1 MPQKLN
7 IEGAAHAPRE
17 EGEKAGTHAEEA
29 VHHLSQPI
37 QNGIQWRDSHA
48 DAMQQPDILE
58 RHPRLA
64 ELLTSL
70 NSGIL
75 APTGLSLD
83 LHQKLTQARQ
93 TLKYKQQYLESTA
106 IYEPLERLR
115 FLAPNSRTPL
125 QTQVSIHIDRIIS
138 LLETRR
144 LLLDKYRDPSTG
156 HDLKNSLLRTTR
168 ILSPRDPS
176 DSDIDPEE
184 DDSDINPEHDLNKF
198 TLDQLQPHV
207 QALSETRDSI
217 LQTIQHSIRQRE
229 ADVLDFYN
237 ATFPPPTSGD
247 SHMGGHHHHAQTRL
261 SGMIAQV
268 RELQDTTRQ
277 ANEATAVQES
287 ALVHKVAVLFDTLN
301 QSITVLWQIV
311 LEFKMKHR
319 LEQDTVFREYYAQL
333 VQCMALKLK
342 LLKISVTSFVYDS
355 ETVRVFAEASDNLR
369 EQGMQLQQKT
379 QENAILLQKF
389 QTAGKDFHMIVE
401 AYANVMERIKVV
413 QDDIRRLK

>member
-1 MPQKLN
+1 
-7 IEGAAHAPRE
+7 
-17 EGEKAGTHAEEA
+17 
-29 VHHLSQPI
+29 
-37 QNGIQWRDSHA
+37 
-48 DAMQQPDILE
+48 MQQLDILQ

-75 APTGLSLD
+75 TPTGLSHD

-93 TLKYKQQYLESTA
+93 ALEHKQQYLESAA

-144 LLLDKYRDPSTG
+144 LLLSKNKDPSTG
-156 HDLKNSLLRTTR
+156 HDLKSSLLRTTS
-168 ILSPRDPS
+168 ILSPRDS
-176 DSDIDPEE
+176 EAN
-184 DDSDINPEHDLNKF
+184 INPEEEDTDVNLESDLNKF

-207 QALSETRDSI
+207 QALSGTRDAI
-217 LQTIQHSIRQRE
+217 VQTIQHSIRQRE

-247 SHMGGHHHHAQTRL
+247 SRMSDRAQTRL
-261 SGMIAQV
+261 SDVIAQV

-277 ANEATAVQES
+277 ASEAAAVQES
-287 ALVHKVAVLFDTLN
+287 VLVHKVAALFETLH
-301 QSITVLWQIV
+301 QSMAVLWQIV
-311 LEFKMKHR
+311 LDFKMKHR
-319 LEQDTVFREYYAQL
+319 LEQDTVFGEYYAQL
-333 VQCMALKLK
+333 VQCMALKMK

-355 ETVRVFAEASDNLR
+355 ETVQVLAEARDNLR
-369 EQGMQLQQKT
+369 EQERQLQQKT
-379 QENAILLQKF
+379 QENARLLQKF
-389 QTAGKDFHMIVE
+389 QTAGKDFHLIVE

>member
-1 MPQKLN
+1 
-7 IEGAAHAPRE
+7 
-17 EGEKAGTHAEEA
+17 
-29 VHHLSQPI
+29 
-37 QNGIQWRDSHA
+37 
-48 DAMQQPDILE
+48 MQQPDILQ

-64 ELLTSL
+64 ELLTFL

-75 APTGLSLD
+75 TPTGLSHD
-83 LHQKLTQARQ
+83 LHQKLTQARHA
-93 TLKYKQQYLESTA
+93 LDHKKQYLESTA

-144 LLLDKYRDPSTG
+144 LLLDRYNDSTTSN
-156 HDLKNSLLRTTR
+156 DLKSSLLRTTS
-168 ILSPRDPS
+168 ILSPRDL
-176 DSDIDPEE
+176 DANIDPEE
-184 DDSDINPEHDLNKF
+184 DNLDMGPERDLNKF

-207 QALSETRDSI
+207 QALSETRDAI
-217 LQTIQHSIRQRE
+217 LQTIEHSIRQRE
-229 ADVLDFYN
+229 ADILDFFD

-247 SHMGGHHHHAQTRL
+247 SSINGHQHYNHQAQTRL
-261 SGMIAQV
+261 SSVIAQV
-268 RELQDTTRQ
+268 RELQDSTRQ
-277 ANEATAVQES
+277 ASEAAAVHES
-287 ALVHKVAVLFDTLN
+287 VLVHKVAALFDTLH
-301 QSITVLWQIV
+301 QSMTVLWQIV

-319 LEQDTVFREYYAQL
+319 LEQDTVFGEYYAQL
-333 VQCMALKLK
+333 VQCMALKMK
-342 LLKISVTSFVYDS
+342 LLKISVMSFVYDN
-355 ETVRVFAEASDNLR
+355 ETVQVLAEVRDNLR
-369 EQGMQLQQKT
+369 EQEGQLQQKT